1 MISFAGG
8 VAVARTEIQDPERR
22 TANAEPPKAFAVGVL
37 RRDGIV
43 IPFAAYNG
51 KQWRSTWPP
60 PQRELTIP
68 VSVSGVPS
76 RWWGSTG
83 PRESWQAWIA
93 GAARTLRVTQPDW
106 VEAHCLRQ
114 IGLRTDY
121 QPAAAAPPRIVQPY
135 PKDGL
140 AVSPPQAIEP
150 VAILPITGPG
160 VRGLAPALL
169 SAFNAA
175 ERQTEQHWGHSVSR
189 RSREGVEPT
198 VEAVYAVGDSPRV
211 YYIEA
216 IRMYRDL
223 GQPSGECGSVAL
235 GTGWFIQEGDTVRSL
250 AMTVDVLRCDRFG
263 ASYMLPLGALRVNGR
278 LFWFA
283 QFSGWDHER
292 YVVVDIAPKK
302 VEAVISAWGGG
313 C

>member
-1 MISFAGG
+1 VISLA
-8 VAVARTEIQDPERR
+8 AVAAVRRDSPNPEPRTPNVEPR
-22 TANAEPPKAFAVGVL
+22 TPPFAVGVL
-37 RRDGIV
+37 RRDGVV
-43 IPFAAYNG
+43 IPFAAFNG

-60 PQRELTIP
+60 PQQELTIP

-83 PRESWQAWIA
+83 PLDSWQAWIA

-121 QPAAAAPPRIVQPY
+121 QTDGAAPPRTVQPY

-140 AVSPPQAIEP
+140 AVSPPQAIDRIEILP
-150 VAILPITGPG
+150 VAGPR
-160 VRGLAPALL
+160 VRVLAPAVL

-175 ERQTEQHWGHSVSR
+175 ERQTEQRWGHPTPR
-189 RSREGVEPT
+189 RSREGVDPT
-198 VEAVYAVGDSPRV
+198 LEAVYAIGESPRV

-223 GQPSGECGSVAL
+223 GQPLGECGSAAL
-235 GTGWFIQEGDTVRSL
+235 GSGWFIQEGDAMRSL

-278 LFWFA
+278 LYWFA